1 MVTVS
6 VEKVQFLIPMKS
18 GTIAEIIGKVIKVR
32 NVKIEIQVEIYIEEM
47 YSEKRQKVVNAL
59 FTFAAIDNSN
69 KPIPLN
75 IKDFSSQ
82 EIYSTDIL

>member
-18 GTIAEIIGKVIKVR
+18 GTIAEIIGKVIKVG

-59 FTFAAIDNSN
+59 YLQQLTI
-69 KPIPLN
+69 PINQSL
-75 IKDFSSQ
+75 
-82 EIYSTDIL
+82 